1 MAFST
6 GKVTTRL
13 VDGEVI
19 FWTREVRRG
28 DQPERTLVCL
38 LEGRFT
44 GKVFPSFDLNRTT
57 SLGVSLLDQIAFHY
71 RILS

>member
-19 FWTREVRRG
+19 LWTGKMNGG
-28 DQPERTLVCL
+28 DQPEGTLVCL
-38 LEGRFT
+38 FEGRFT
-44 GKVFPSFDLNRTT
+44 GKRSPSFDLNKTT
-57 SLGVSLLDQIAFHY
+57 PLGISLLD
-71 RILS
+71 